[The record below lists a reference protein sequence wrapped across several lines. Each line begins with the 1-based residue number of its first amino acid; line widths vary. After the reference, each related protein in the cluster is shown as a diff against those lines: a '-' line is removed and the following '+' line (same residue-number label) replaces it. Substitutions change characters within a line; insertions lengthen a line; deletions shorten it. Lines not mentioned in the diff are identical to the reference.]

1 MRHGVSGRRLSRSS
15 SHRRALATA
24 QATALIREGRIETT
38 LAKAKELRPY
48 VESLITTAKGGTLHN
63 RRIVGADIKDKA
75 VLKKLFEEIAPLFAN
90 RPGGYTRILKTGT
103 RRGDNAPLALIELVT
118 YEVPAV

>member
-1 MRHGVSGRRLSRSS
+1 MRHLVAGRRLGRSS
-15 SHRRALATA
+15 SHRRALSTA
-24 QATALIREGRIETT
+24 QATALFRHGRIETT

-63 RRIVGADIKDKA
+63 RRIVSADIKDKA

-118 YEVPAV
+118 YEVSAA

>member
-1 MRHGVSGRRLSRSS
+1 MRHLVAGRRLGRSS
-15 SHRRALATA
+15 SHRRALSTA
-24 QATALIREGRIETT
+24 QATALFRHGRIETT

-63 RRIVGADIKDKA
+63 RRIVSADIKDKA
-75 VLKKLFEEIAPLFAN
+75 VLKKLFDEIAPLFAN

-118 YEVPAV
+118 YEVA

>member
-38 LAKAKELRPY
+38 LAKAKELRP
-48 VESLITTAKGGTLHN
+48 L
-63 RRIVGADIKDKA
+63 
-75 VLKKLFEEIAPLFAN
+75 
-90 RPGGYTRILKTGT
+90 
-103 RRGDNAPLALIELVT
+103 RGEPHHHRQRWQ
-118 YEVPAV
+118 PAQHSHGWQRHS

>member
-1 MRHGVSGRRLSRSS
+1 MRHQVAGRRLSRSS

-24 QATALIREGRIETT
+24 QATALLRHGRIETT

-63 RRIVGADIKDKA
+63 RRIIGADIKDKD
-75 VLKKLFEEIAPLFAN
+75 VLKKLFDEIAPAFAN
-90 RPGGYTRILKTGT
+90 RPGGYTRILKTGI
-103 RRGDNAPLALIELVT
+103 RKGDSAPTALIELVT
-118 YEVPAV
+118 FEVQA

>member
-1 MRHGVSGRRLSRSS
+1 MAIVSPGLVPIT
-15 SHRRALATA
+15 HTKNGPTA
-24 QATALIREGRIETT
+24 HSINEPVRT
-38 LAKAKELRPY
+38 
-48 VESLITTAKGGTLHN
+48 ITTAKGGTLHN

>member
-1 MRHGVSGRRLSRSS
+1 MRHQVAGRRLSRSS

-24 QATALIREGRIETT
+24 QATSLLRHGRIETT

-63 RRIVGADIKDKA
+63 RRIVGADIKDKD
-75 VLKKLFEEIAPLFAN
+75 VLKKLFDEIAPAFAN
-90 RPGGYTRILKTGT
+90 RPGGYTRILKTGI
-103 RRGDNAPLALIELVT
+103 RKGDSAPTALIELVT
-118 YEVPAV
+118 FEVAA